1 MKKRDL
7 LHRLM
12 ASEERTMRRLKE
24 QSEALGAFHRINEK
38 LITRVSDLELKL
50 KAKGII
56 TDE

>member
-1 MKKRDL
+1 
-7 LHRLM
+7 
-12 ASEERTMRRLKE
+12 MRRLSE
-24 QSEALGAFHRINEK
+24 QNKALDAFHRINEK